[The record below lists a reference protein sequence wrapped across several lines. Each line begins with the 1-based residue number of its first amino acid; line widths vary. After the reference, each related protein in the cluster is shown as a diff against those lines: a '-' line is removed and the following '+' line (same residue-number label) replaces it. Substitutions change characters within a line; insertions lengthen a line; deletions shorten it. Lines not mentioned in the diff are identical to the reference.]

1 MWPILPHRRKP
12 EQIPDEKTEYVK
24 NPQSPSADVKTK
36 TGGLFLF
43 PAWLATQRKIVYN
56 REKLTA
62 VAGGEKSVSSTDMRQ
77 VTVEL
82 FSACQTP

>member
-56 REKLTA
+56 RESFRYMPEFNT
-62 VAGGEKSVSSTDMRQ
+62 SRQ
-77 VTVEL
+77 EVPS
-82 FSACQTP
+82 F

>member
-1 MWPILPHRRKP
+1 MWPILPHRRKL

-56 REKLTA
+56 REKLP
-62 VAGGEKSVSSTDMRQ
+62 VQAGI
-77 VTVEL
+77 
-82 FSACQTP
+82 